1 MGWCTVTRTAT
12 LYRHIELDEKQRP
25 VIAGTGFK
33 VRVLVELWQGGNWSP
48 AELHEQFPVLSMAQ
62 IHSAIAYYWDHK
74 AEIDKSIAEL
84 EEMEQAYRQMHPEPP
99 ALERLRELK
108 RGEIEGI

>member
-1 MGWCTVTRTAT
+1 
-12 LYRHIELDEKQRP
+12 
-25 VIAGTGFK
+25 
-33 VRVLVELWQGGNWSP
+33 
-48 AELHEQFPVLSMAQ
+48 MAQ